1 MGAIPSLYS
10 IGLGVLGRDPAAVCE
25 SVARGELFATPP
37 AERGDEVEDPLL
49 RSVCFVGAVPT
60 GMLAPSGL
68 LAGVAAAP
76 ALLAR

>member
-10 IGLGVLGRDPAAVCE
+10 IGLGVPGRDPAAVCE

-37 AERGDEVEDPLL
+37 AERGDEEEGPLL
-49 RSVCFVGAVPT
+49 RGVCFVTAALA